1 MKNQKSRATKVDIK
15 NQLLKHRNKHVSPE
29 DILKQVQEVLKQDA
43 KHETNINDAILNST
57 NTYNNNFDINL
68 LEHDNIFYIDDIKAI
83 CIRYRLRFL
92 ESSLFKGEIPQ
103 EAVSKIKQLEKD
115 HNTTLKGFKI
125 LAPSKLFKLENY
137 DDPLLFAPIGN
148 GYYYLIHKWGN
159 DMSVWRKWLMYPF
172 RNLDTVIVSTI
183 IASFL
188 IALSFPESYFNP
200 KYKTTQFIFLF
211 FFMLKVIGFC
221 LIFFGVSKGK
231 NFNSSIWDSRYV
243 NA

>member
-1 MKNQKSRATKVDIK
+1 MTVDIK
-15 NQLLKHRNKHVSPE
+15 QQLLKRRNKHVSPD
-29 DILKQVQEVLKQDA
+29 DILKQVQDVLKQDA
-43 KHETNINDAILNST
+43 QHEANINKAILNSST
-57 NTYNNNFDINL
+57 NNNNSFNIDL
-68 LEHDNIFYIDDIKAI
+68 LERDNIFHIDDIKAI

-103 EAVSKIKQLEKD
+103 EAISKTKQLEKD
-115 HNTTLKGFKI
+115 HDIILSGFKI
-125 LAPSKLFKLENY
+125 MAPSKLFKLENY

-188 IALSFPESYFNP
+188 IALSFPESYYNP

-211 FFMLKVIGFC
+211 FFMFKVIGFC

-231 NFNSSIWDSRYV
+231 NFNSAIWDSHYI

>member
-1 MKNQKSRATKVDIK
+1 MTVDIK
-15 NQLLKHRNKHVSPE
+15 NQLLKRRNKRVGAE
-29 DILKQVQEVLKQDA
+29 EVLNQVQAVFDQDA
-43 KHETNINDAILNST
+43 EHESSVERELSNNSITNLNT
-57 NTYNNNFDINL
+57 FNIDL
-68 LEHDNIFYIDDIKAI
+68 LERDKIFHISDIQSI
-83 CIRYRLRFL
+83 CITYRLRFL

-103 EAVSKIKQLEKD
+103 EAISKIKQLEKD
-115 HNTTLKGFKI
+115 HVTTLKGFKI
-125 LAPSKLFKLENY
+125 MAPSKLFKLENY

-159 DMSVWRKWLMYPF
+159 DMSIWRKWLMYPF
-172 RNLDTVIVSTI
+172 RNLDTIIVSTI

-188 IALSFPESYFNP
+188 IALSFPESYYHP

-211 FFMLKVIGFC
+211 FFMFKVIGFC

-231 NFNSSIWDSRYV
+231 NFNSSIWDSRYL

>member
-1 MKNQKSRATKVDIK
+1 MKVDIK
-15 NQLLKHRNKHVSPE
+15 SQLLKHRNKHASPE
-29 DILKQVQEVLKQDA
+29 DILKQVQQVLKEDEA
-43 KHETNINDAILNST
+43 HEATINEALFNSST
-57 NTYNNNFDINL
+57 NNQNAFNIDLF
-68 LEHDNIFYIDDIKAI
+68 ERDNIFHISDIKSI
-83 CIRYRLRFL
+83 CITYRLRFL

-103 EAVSKIKQLEKD
+103 EAISKIKQLEKA
-115 HNTTLKGFKI
+115 HEISLNGFKI
-125 LAPSKLFKLENY
+125 MAPSKLFKLENY

-172 RNLDTVIVSTI
+172 RNLDTIIVSTI

-188 IALSFPESYFNP
+188 IALSFPESYYNP

-211 FFMLKVIGFC
+211 FFMFKVIGFC

-231 NFNSSIWDSRYV
+231 NFNSSIWDSRYL

>member
-1 MKNQKSRATKVDIK
+1 MPVDVK
-15 NQLLKHRNKHVSPE
+15 KQLLKHRNKQVSVE
-29 DILKQVQEVLKQDA
+29 NILKQVQAVFKQDA
-43 KHETNINDAILNST
+43 KHEANINNAIINGKAD
-57 NTYNNNFDINL
+57 YNNNFKVDL
-68 LEHDNIFYIDDIKAI
+68 LKLDNIFHISDIQSI
-83 CIRYRLRFL
+83 CITYRLRFL

-103 EAVSKIKQLEKD
+103 EAINKIKQLEKA
-115 HNTTLKGFKI
+115 HKISLKGFKI
-125 LAPSKLFKLENY
+125 MAPSKLFKLENY

-172 RNLDTVIVSTI
+172 RNLDTIIVSTI

-188 IALSFPESYFNP
+188 IALSFPESYYHP

-211 FFMLKVIGFC
+211 FFMFKVIGFC

-231 NFNSSIWDSRYV
+231 NFNSSIWDSRYI

>member
-1 MKNQKSRATKVDIK
+1 MKVDIK
-15 NQLLKHRNKHVSPE
+15 NKLLKRRNKYVSPE
-29 DILKQVQEVLKQDA
+29 ELLKQVQHVLKQDEV
-43 KHETNINDAILNST
+43 HESNINATLLNST
-57 NTYNNNFDINL
+57 TNYNNHFNIDL
-68 LEHDNIFYIDDIKAI
+68 LEPDNIFHINDIQSIYIT
-83 CIRYRLRFL
+83 YRLRFL

-103 EAVSKIKQLEKD
+103 EAISKIKQLEKD
-115 HNTTLKGFKI
+115 HNTKLDGFKI
-125 LAPSKLFKLENY
+125 MAPSKLFKLENY

-188 IALSFPESYFNP
+188 IALSFPESYYHPN
-200 KYKTTQFIFLF
+200 YKTTQFIFLF
-211 FFMLKVIGFC
+211 FFMFKVIGFC

-231 NFNSSIWDSRYV
+231 NFNSAIWDSRYM

>member
-1 MKNQKSRATKVDIK
+1 MKVDIK
-15 NQLLKHRNKHVSPE
+15 HQLLKRRNKSVSPE
-29 DILKQVQEVLKQDA
+29 DILNQVQQVLKQDEA
-43 KHETNINDAILNST
+43 NEANINEALLNGTT
-57 NTYNNNFDINL
+57 NHQNTFNIDL
-68 LEHDNIFYIDDIKAI
+68 LERDNIFHIDDIKSI
-83 CIRYRLRFL
+83 CITYRLRFL

-103 EAVSKIKQLEKD
+103 EAISKIKQLEKA
-115 HNTTLKGFKI
+115 HNTKLEGFKI
-125 LAPSKLFKLENY
+125 MAPSKLFKLENY

-188 IALSFPESYFNP
+188 IALSFPESYYHP

-211 FFMLKVIGFC
+211 FFMFKVIGFC

-231 NFNSSIWDSRYV
+231 NFNSSIWDSRYL

>member
-1 MKNQKSRATKVDIK
+1 MKVDIQQ
-15 NQLLKHRNKHVSPE
+15 QLLKRRNRFVSPE
-29 DILKQVQEVLKQDA
+29 NILSQVQTILQQDSQ
-43 KHETNINDAILNST
+43 HERLIHDALASNFLNQK
-57 NTYNNNFDINL
+57 NAFDIDL
-68 LEHDNIFYIDDIKAI
+68 LERDNIFHINDIQSI
-83 CIRYRLRFL
+83 CITYRLRFL
-92 ESSLFKGEIPQ
+92 DSSLFKGEFPHKAIN
-103 EAVSKIKQLEKD
+103 KIKQLEKNHD
-115 HNTTLKGFKI
+115 TSLKGFKI
-125 LAPSKLFKLENY
+125 MAPSKLFKLENY

-159 DMSVWRKWLMYPF
+159 DLSIWRKWLMYPF
-172 RNLDTVIVSTI
+172 RNLDTIIVSTI

-211 FFMLKVIGFC
+211 FFMFKVIGFC

-231 NFNSSIWDSRYV
+231 NFNSAIWDSTYV